1 MNKIYRVIWSCILK
15 QFVVVNELTK
25 ARGKAIR
32 AHIGKRRQ
40 SLPILTVTRS
50 KVAAALLA
58 ALGGMA
64 LSAAAAENDG
74 WLDLRSAELPIVV
87 RNDAFVELR
96 QEGGAVSFTFEDLHL
111 DEVSRIEGNHAFDPY
126 LWNEHQTDSGEV
138 RPAIDQTVKVIGSGT
153 SRVDEAARGWIS
165 LKDQNWGAVAKGN
178 PGSNG
183 SLSAG
188 DVLESGGTVTITNI
202 SDGEETTTGPIYS
215 EDAFQAELQNE
226 FTLGGT
232 EAVVFTDEVTGTDRT
247 ANVWRPYDADSNPD
261 GFREMAYEADEAFP
275 RPQKSDFYD
284 ENGNRLGAGQYVDK
298 VFFSVKGDAG
308 LRVQVGSNEA
318 PSEFNAILKVSDGNA
333 YSTVFEAVDGGEIS
347 YESKTNVALA
357 ADSDVAGGNHSIG
370 WTHEYISYTNLK
382 VADLD
387 TLTYVKEDQDGNAQT
402 VTVRRYE
409 TEKIDGL
416 QEDGF
421 NLDDSRTVAFTVK
434 DYDSL
439 VAYNEYLIGMLGKK
453 NESGS
458 YDEAWYQAAF
468 QKGFV
473 IGTQSWTAD
482 FPPTADFYVPAD
494 DSSAKG
500 ANQQQVSFIR
510 AGKSEGA
517 EADAD
522 YGRVVVR
529 ENAEIR
535 MASSLASILRVDG
548 EGQAG
553 SPIQDIQ
560 DADAVIE
567 KGATLQVSGAYGWAV
582 NAHGGAVWNAGTIAV
597 GEQTQTGE
605 GLRVQDGYGL
615 VGVHLEK
622 GAHFENQAGGL
633 VQYGAGSFGKA
644 VEVESGSVFS
654 NAGLLNMATGAFR
667 APTKDDNYGV
677 RQNFERSSLVTVSSE
692 NSNAPS
698 RFVNEADGVIYLGGS
713 NVEQDDLPTEWS
725 KENVLDY
732 MSKTTSVESHEQPL
746 DVFAIGS
753 GGEFVNEVEGVIST
767 GTGLRNMN
775 IVRLEESGAKFVN
788 RGAIT
793 LNTGKTSDG
802 DQSFNSVVQALAGT
816 EAVNEGTIVLNGVNA
831 VALQALDA
839 EENDTNPRV
848 VNKGTITVGAAGEGS
863 APNYA
868 IWAEGAGTLAQNA
881 GTINLE
887 GDRAIGIHARNGAD
901 ILVTENAAI
910 NFDSSNTDAEGQIA
924 YLIYGQGEG
933 GEATSITDSSTSSH
947 AVTADRSTYFRV
959 DTGAS
964 LDLRNGSYSVSGEGS
979 SIITVTGEGA
989 NFTASNSD
997 AEKLNLSVTGKDSA
1011 ALLVTGG
1018 GYAFWGGNVGI
1029 EVTGEDSA
1037 IAIISG
1043 EYIDVETNEPDPSK
1057 FAETYFDNKAT
1068 VTGDDVSS
1076 EAVAFRVQTGGVL
1089 RNQGQIV
1096 FEDQA
1101 QESTQ
1106 TFTGVLLEGGK
1117 LLNGWDEHGEP
1128 LENADDVKISV
1139 DGIAVEIR
1147 GADGE
1152 ETLQSELQNRGTIEA
1167 TDGTAALYL
1176 TQKASLLLTGSD
1188 EGTITAG
1195 GAAHAILADQSAGVL
1210 TLDGASLVMKE
1221 GGSGNAV
1228 ENRSENALK
1237 VNAANIQIENG
1248 IGIHSEKINFGPSDK
1263 TTTIRVNGADGVGIQ
1278 QEKIDAEGIGSAT
1291 TEDLKFN
1298 NSVTVVGATLENDDT
1313 DYCGT
1318 GIVANTTGAVTV
1330 DGTLKGL
1337 KTGVEVLGNA
1347 QSVTVGENAQIEVGS
1362 DGEGAGAGID
1372 LSSSGAVVKTVHA
1385 VKVAKNSSIDAVGT
1399 ADGLDF
1405 SGSQIAGPIEVAGE
1419 VSVQNG
1425 AAVNL
1430 SQTNSESI
1438 DPIKVTISGT
1448 LSVADNGSG
1457 AGILVDSI
1465 EHELQIVNSGTIS
1478 ASQTGHGIRGSGVA
1492 ASVNVVNSGTIEG
1505 GIQLGNDDGSQVGH
1519 TVDLKSGSK
1528 LTGGIALSTGDD
1540 IVTVAGSADRID
1552 TKAGK
1557 DRVEI
1562 QSSGTAGKVVLGE
1575 DDDELRLTNLV
1586 ADLTAGAETGVNQP
1600 FSSAS
1605 GGNGFDV
1612 FALNGSTV
1620 SADGKGADAITD
1632 FERIELTE
1640 SDLTLEGEDALFLES
1655 YLGNSPTG
1663 ELYKAQVAFQDAD
1676 SKLTLKFGADE
1687 KSLNYGWT
1695 MEGAGTL
1702 RVEGN
1707 AGDTFAF
1714 NFESQSNAGKLA
1726 DWTGEKFTGKFELA
1740 NANADLDALTARAL
1754 RSSTA
1759 YIEKGAVL
1767 TVGRVD
1773 NEGVDNVFSYLSGLV
1788 FDGGTVAWDEESNI
1802 QASSSAERGEII
1814 FTDSQRKIK
1823 IADKGVL
1830 DFSEGGNVS
1839 VQIDTDEVES
1849 NLEHDNNVTRFT
1861 LMEQDEG
1868 SVDVQLIQAGQ
1879 NVKFLGDVS
1888 NLTLVM
1894 KDGDRELEPQDLAV
1908 DLYNEAGLTKTAI
1921 AYYNYGLSTSSLG
1934 QGHGHGYG
1942 SDPGEESGEQNGLY
1956 LAKRLERIHLIGTG
1970 EESSPLM
1977 TLRGNEQSVF
1987 GDELHALLYGEGGFQ
2002 FTGFNPEPEG
2012 GSRAVGY
2019 ITNGDN
2025 VYSGKTLVGG
2035 NTTLVVAVSGALGGT
2050 DNQFT
2055 DPADDRKY
2063 EGLYTKEVAVEANA
2077 TLRFGVYGTT
2087 DDDYGKTSVNQ
2098 TIGSLS
2104 VSDLG
2109 NVDLGASTLTI
2120 AWVSD
2125 DSGQESWINGSLI
2138 GDEESRVELENGS
2151 LSVNN
2156 VNRRYSG
2163 TTWINSGAKA
2173 SIVAGLSLG
2182 NGTIELEGDGSV
2194 ASMLQ
2199 IAPDTSEIFQL
2210 GALVKST
2217 GDAVA
2222 NRNGLIEFGQP
2233 YAQPYRSEFQFAKG
2247 KNDFHGTLALTNA
2260 IYDFGAENSGNAE
2273 ALEDATLELRE
2284 GVSVKTSGQNH
2295 LASIVFG
2302 DAAINNQNPINKVDF
2317 SYLSLGRAVND
2328 HAFIL
2333 GGTGSDENAVQIGD
2347 GTTIF
2352 TVAATQEGVVS
2363 GGQSLQEAAD
2373 GTVAEGALSLLDQ
2386 DDGNMFTAL
2395 IKHEGNAKSKVKQT
2409 DIDEHLKLVGLD
2421 GEDNEVALKS
2431 AVVELMKAGTNGETK
2446 IADGYYDL
2454 VAKGNSLLTANE
2466 IGDIGVTSKLTR
2478 IDIVAGQTVTFDDV
2492 KGETKDNKFSA
2503 LITEQGKGGSI
2514 AIAPVEI
2521 AESDSKKTEVILS
2534 NTQNRFTGSTT
2545 ILDGAH
2551 LTLGA
2556 NDALGSRNEND
2567 LKQTGFTSSVILVG
2581 ESSVLDLNGKSQTIG
2596 SVSPKSNISIENSID
2611 QSLRKIGGIID
2622 FGESGNLSI
2631 AGLSDSAVGKIRGS
2645 GTLELKESDL
2655 YINQDAD
2662 LNTAVAFQVGTVE
2675 TEGTAR
2681 LIAGSADA
2689 LGSGSVYLVNND
2701 DQLVLALTG
2710 TNNIFDNTVLGSGSM
2725 EFWSGTNVTVLG
2737 DDKDNSFTGGVIV
2750 RTGADVDMGNAENDG
2765 RNFAGSGNFTIDEGG
2780 KLTMNVSSDWQ
2791 LADKQQLLRG
2801 AGTLAVV
2808 QHDSRQ
2814 ESFVFAEG
2822 QNKDEDTSFTGRL
2835 DLTNIR
2841 IGFAD
2846 VDNKSE
2852 VESRNKGILKDVTLV
2867 LNDKSVG
2874 DFNAENI
2881 QFDGF
2886 ETVGKNV
2893 LLDYAAFKNQWTANG
2908 KAKNVIYADSFEFD
2922 STSTGVVAVDLGN
2935 VENSI
2940 KNAETEVEGIGEL
2953 PLLDQDNGNVIYY
2966 LGLLTKGTSG
2976 KIEGSLAGFNLQ
2988 LLNSKNELVDPSN
3001 PYSAVI
3007 EQDGKEVA
3015 TGYYNLGLST
3025 DNTGFGVNF
3034 GLQEIWVYGGNTL
3047 KLASGDDNTLS
3058 ARLTEHPNDPR
3069 EETEN
3074 HPEGIGSIEVIGE
3087 ETVRLSNPENDIT
3100 GKATIGGKATLIVA
3114 ASGALGG
3121 GLSEDDGSGTR
3132 YGYVSN
3138 VTTESGTLQIGE
3150 DSSNGVEQA
3159 IGTIHVGKDGAINLK
3174 NGSKLTIAGGFDEGP
3189 RELADNKILGHI
3201 LGDDTAQLIVAG
3213 GSALTVSTDNNV
3225 ANNDESS
3232 FRTIVTGGSK
3242 LTLGNSLSL
3251 GTGVIELA
3259 DGSEGSDDTLVIE
3272 ANNGDW
3278 KMENAL
3284 DGAGLV
3290 QFTGN
3295 DQALYLKEDENE
3307 AFTGTLSI
3315 TNGIFGMQGDAAEGR
3330 ETNKREQTN
3339 ARVMANA
3346 SLEMTED
3353 SRLDL
3358 SGGRT
3363 TLANLTL
3370 SGSTLAAGAIVSD
3383 DSGSYYSSGWIDMAD
3398 EVNSSG
3404 ILTIEG
3410 QNTLQLS
3417 GLGNIND
3424 FSLLLQDDGVV
3435 ATIIKANRVV
3445 KNENSSVHLSL
3456 PENDQPDPY
3465 KNLVSQSLQ
3474 NGAATGWYGVDNNEA
3489 FFENG
3494 DQSGLFVKAQLLE
3507 ANVAEGK
3514 TLHLMPEDGVEE
3526 AQPGSTFS
3534 AAITGKGNIS
3544 VSGNVTLKPAEEG
3557 SFITSFTG
3565 TTLVSQESTLRLASS
3580 GSLGTR
3586 DSHTSVV
3593 YLSNG
3598 ATLSVLEDTNQYAG
3612 GLDTAEKAVV
3622 ELGEESVLYLTGTDK
3637 AGLSSDIRDANTLQ
3651 GTGDLVITGGT
3662 HRIESA
3668 NVNYGGTDQ
3677 ARDATMV
3684 KVGETGTE
3692 TAATLEIGHASALG
3706 RADVSLAEKG
3716 TLAFVRLDEDGFNDA
3731 FTNKL
3736 AGNGTVVALEG
3747 VTAEIDGDAG
3757 KDFSGLYQVNAD
3769 AVLTLSGAEEFGSAD
3784 GFVADRGTL
3793 SLRITLDDSDKS
3805 WTMTQNTVRG
3815 QGVFA
3820 VDLGRS
3826 SQGVSIDA
3834 VNNQLNFGE
3843 TVAKEMAK
3851 GFDGTLSLTNARLR
3865 IQDVAL
3871 TDQAP
3876 DGNYAE
3882 TALAKAVLE
3891 IGKGARVMVGDN
3903 DFADGKTYHEIG
3915 GLSFAADADSDGTLR
3930 LGETT
3935 AINLGEMSDPQSP
3948 LLSVTKLDATG
3959 SGFIE
3964 INVTE
3969 DAFASTTNSA
3979 AGTQNKYHSLL
3990 EQDDG
3995 DLFVQL
4001 IRATGGKDDIEG
4013 HGGSIGI
4020 KFVQN
4025 GEILNAGTQPAI
4037 EDTLAKISQY
4047 DREGDDAPTVAVGHY
4062 GYRASIY
4069 DDDGKTSGNDS
4080 NNGLW
4085 LAYGLKQTDIQ
4096 NGQTLVLTPGT
4107 AGRDGSSDFSA
4118 KITEIQYNLDTM
4130 EVKEDVAPEDSV
4142 GNVEIRGDVS
4152 ISNQE
4157 NAFHG
4162 RTTVTEGSTLLA
4174 AADNVL
4180 GQAKDLQHTS
4190 ELVLEASAGFDLNG
4204 HEQTIGMLNAQTN
4217 AWVDLD
4223 GDEAAEDGR
4232 AASGA
4237 LLVIENGGATASANA
4252 LRGTGTIV
4260 LESGVLSV
4268 AGANA
4273 ALAGDFVIGQAA
4285 AANASLLAESDENG
4299 ENQGDPTGISA
4310 VTVIND
4316 ADGLGQ
4322 SSIHFVNEDSLLYFK
4337 NVGGNVAFDNQLLGN
4352 GTVRADGSTVLV
4364 DADNSAFTGT
4374 WEIGTGNA
4382 YDMAGQ
4388 KLETAAG
4395 ASTLRFE
4402 QLSALGG
4409 TAENGYA
4416 DFAIGAGSTLELGIQ
4431 SSYELMHE
4439 TTGEGGVTIDAGA
4452 DENGSLNVVTLNS
4465 SFAHTGLTH
4474 VVSGGIRSAGD
4485 ETASDVSDA
4494 EDGSAPSDE
4503 TVDNIEAAS
4512 AQAEDGAEESAGN
4525 AESPAAR
4532 RTTIQGDLTLDAGTF
4547 MEGFAGVKGT
4557 VTNAGTI
4564 YVNWKR
4570 YADEA
4575 LGESPSTVYDEATAN
4590 TLHIAGNY
4598 VGQDGTLVFNGALA
4612 GDDSPVDTIE
4622 IAGNASGTGKVQV
4635 HNLGGKGDLTSPYGI
4650 TLVTVEGDSTLSLSQ
4665 DGRIVA
4671 GAYDYVLLRDPDS
4684 RRFYLQST
4692 AGEYP
4697 ISPEAPIG
4705 PLVRP
4710 EAGAYMSAAMAAN
4723 LAEMRLHDRAGESH
4737 YVDPLSGEVKE
4748 TSMWLR
4754 QTASHTHFRSAGET
4768 LLTHMTGG
4776 VTQIGG
4782 DIIRRSGDGDLRAN
4796 LGLFGSA
4803 LYAKSSTRS
4812 TLSSHSADTS
4822 TDGYSVG
4829 LYATLFNGQGKRLD
4843 SGGYLDLWAQYAWLD
4858 HEIRP
4863 KELATEELDADG
4875 IVASVEAGW
4884 TFHLGTTA
4892 RGTSHA
4898 VDWSL
4903 QPQFQAIYE
4912 GVKLDEHVEAEGT
4925 RVKMTGEGNV
4935 KTRLGFRLQASPE
4948 TALDERR
4955 GQGFLEFNWI
4965 HNTKTL
4971 GVEMDGVEVESEGMK
4986 HAGEVRFGL
4995 EGELSKNLHGW
5006 IAGGYLA
5013 GGSGY
5018 HEETVNIGLKYL
5030 W

>member
-25 ARGKAIR
+25 ARGKASR

-74 WLDLRSAELPIVV
+74 WLDLRSADLPAVV
-87 RNDAFVELR
+87 RNDAPVELH
-96 QEGGAVSFTFEDLHL
+96 QEEGGAVSFTFEDLHL

-153 SRVDEAARGWIS
+153 SRVDEEARGWVS

-215 EDAFQAELQNE
+215 EDAFQAALQNE

-232 EAVVFTDEVTGTDRT
+232 EAVVFKDEVTGTDRT

-284 ENGNRLGAGQYVDK
+284 DNGNRLGAGQYVDK

-357 ADSDVAGGNHSIG
+357 ADSDVAGGSHSIG
-370 WTHEYISYTNLK
+370 WTHEYISYTNLA

-387 TLTYVKEDQDGNAQT
+387 TLTYVKEDQEGNAQT

-416 QEDGF
+416 LEDGF

-597 GEQTQTGE
+597 GEQTQAGE

-615 VGVHLEK
+615 VGVHLEQ
-622 GAHFENQAGGL
+622 GARFENQAGGL

-698 RFVNEADGVIYLGGS
+698 RFVNEAGGVIYLGGS
-713 NVEQDDLPTEWS
+713 NVEQADLPTEWS

-732 MSKTTSVESHEQPL
+732 MSKTTSAESHEQPL

-753 GGEFVNEVEGVIST
+753 GGEFVNEGVIST

-788 RGAIT
+788 KGAIT
-793 LNTGKTSDG
+793 LNTVKTSDG

-910 NFDSSNTDAEGQIA
+910 NFDSSNTGAEGQIA

-1018 GYAFWGGNVGI
+1018 GYAFWGGNVDI

-1228 ENRSENALK
+1228 ENRSENALN

-1248 IGIHSEKINFGPSDK
+1248 IGIHSEKINFGASDK
-1263 TTTIRVNGADGVGIQ
+1263 TTTIRVNGENGVGIQ
-1278 QEKIDAEGIGSAT
+1278 QEKIDAEGKGSAT
-1291 TEDLKFN
+1291 SEALNFN
-1298 NSVTVVGATLENDDT
+1298 DSVTVVGATLENDDT
-1313 DYCGT
+1313 DYRGT
-1318 GIVANTTGAVTV
+1318 GIAANTTGAVTV

-1347 QSVTVGENAQIEVGS
+1347 QSVTVGENARIEVGS
-1362 DGEGAGAGID
+1362 DGEEAGAGID
-1372 LSSSGAVVKTVHA
+1372 LSSSGDVVKTVGA
-1385 VKVAKNSSIDAVGT
+1385 VEVVQKSSIDAVGT

-1405 SGSQIAGPIEVAGE
+1405 SGSRIAGPIEVAGE

-1430 SQTNSESI
+1430 SQTNSEST

-1465 EHELQIVNSGTIS
+1465 QHELQIVNSGTIS

-1492 ASVNVVNSGTIEG
+1492 ASVNIINSGEIQG
-1505 GIQLGNDDGSQVGH
+1505 GIQLENDDSSPVGH
-1519 TVDLKSGSK
+1519 TVDLKSGSE

-1552 TKAGK
+1552 TQAGN

-1562 QSSGTAGKVVLGE
+1562 QSSGTAGVVVLGE
-1575 DDDELRLTNLV
+1575 GDDELRLTKLV
-1586 ADLTAGAETGVNQP
+1586 ADLTADAEADVNQP

-1605 GGNGFDV
+1605 GGEGFDV
-1612 FALNGSTV
+1612 FALDESTV
-1620 SADGKGADAITD
+1620 SVDGQGADHIKG
-1632 FERIELTE
+1632 FERIELTK
-1640 SDLTLEGEDALFLES
+1640 SKLTLEGEDALFLKN
-1655 YLGNSPTG
+1655 YLNNNPTDG
-1663 ELYKAQVAFQDAD
+1663 YKAQVAFQDAD
-1676 SKLTLKFGADE
+1676 SILTLKFGETDTIFD
-1687 KSLNYGWT
+1687 YGWT

-1707 AGDTFAF
+1707 ADNSQETFAF
-1714 NFESQSNAGKLA
+1714 DFESESDAGVLA
-1726 DWTGEKFTGKFELA
+1726 DWTGENFTGKFELA

-1773 NEGVDNVFSYLSGLV
+1773 NEGDDNVFSYLSGLV

-1823 IADKGVL
+1823 IADNGVL
-1830 DFSEGGNVS
+1830 DFSEGGIVS
-1839 VQIDTDEVES
+1839 VQIDTDVDS
-1849 NLEHDNNVTRFT
+1849 SLETDNNVTRFT

-1879 NVKFLGDVS
+1879 NVEFLGDVS

-1894 KDGDRELEPQDLAV
+1894 KDGDRVLEPQDLAV
-1908 DLYNEAGLTKTAI
+1908 DLYNEAGLTKTAV

-1942 SDPGEESGEQNGLY
+1942 SDSGEETGEQNGLY

-2002 FTGFNPEPEG
+2002 FTGFNPEPVG

-2077 TLRFGVYGTT
+2077 TLRLGVYGLT
-2087 DDDYGKTSVNQ
+2087 DADYGAASVKQ

-2104 VSDLG
+2104 VDYG
-2109 NVDLGASTLTI
+2109 GDVDLGASTLTI
-2120 AWVSD
+2120 AGAIDGSE
-2125 DSGQESWINGSLI
+2125 QKSWINGHLI
-2138 GDEESRVELENGS
+2138 GKTTSRLELEKGS
-2151 LSVNN
+2151 LRVDDANGG
-2156 VNRRYSG
+2156 YYG
-2163 TTWINSGAKA
+2163 TSAIKAGAVA
-2173 SIVAGLSLG
+2173 SIGDGLSLG
-2182 NGTIELEGDGSV
+2182 TGTIELEGDGSD

-2199 IAPDTSEIFQL
+2199 IATMTDPNFFQL
-2210 GALVKST
+2210 GAIVKST
-2217 GDAVA
+2217 GEGDT
-2222 NRNGLIEFGQP
+2222 NRNSLIVFGEP
-2233 YAQPYRSEFQFAKG
+2233 YAQPYTSEFQFAEG
-2247 KNDFHGTLALTNA
+2247 ENDFQGTLALTNA
-2260 IYDFGAENSGNAE
+2260 IYDFGAEGSGNAE
-2273 ALEDATLELRE
+2273 ALEDATLELRK

-2395 IKHEGNAKSKVKQT
+2395 IKHEGNAKSKVEQT
-2409 DIDEHLKLVGLD
+2409 AIDEHLELVGLD

-2446 IADGYYDL
+2446 IADGYYEL
-2454 VAKGNSLLTANE
+2454 VAQGDSLLTINE

-2478 IDIVAGQTVTFDDV
+2478 IDIVDGQTVTFDDV
-2492 KGETKDNKFSA
+2492 EGETKDNKFSA

-2521 AESDSKKTEVILS
+2521 GESDSKETEVILS
-2534 NTQNRFTGSTT
+2534 NSQNRFTGSTT
-2545 ILDGAH
+2545 ILDRAH
-2551 LTLGA
+2551 LTLGE
-2556 NDALGSRNEND
+2556 NDVLGSRNEND

-2581 ESSVLDLNGKSQTIG
+2581 KSSILDLNGKSQTIG
-2596 SVSPKSNISIENSID
+2596 SVSPTVNISIESSID
-2611 QSLRKIGGIID
+2611 QSLRNIGGIID

-2631 AGLSDSAVGKIRGS
+2631 AGLSDSAVGEICGS
-2645 GTLELKESDL
+2645 GKLTLEKSDL
-2655 YINQDAD
+2655 YINHDAD
-2662 LNTAVAFQVGTVE
+2662 SKTSVEFKIGTD
-2675 TEGTAR
+2675 GTGR
-2681 LIAGSADA
+2681 LIAGSDDA
-2689 LGSGSVYLVNND
+2689 LGSGSVSLAGDD

-2710 TNNIFDNTVLGSGSM
+2710 TNNIFDNTVSGSGSM

-2737 DDKDNSFTGGVIV
+2737 DGEGNSFTGGVIV
-2750 RTGADVDMGNAENDG
+2750 RTGADVDMGNAEKDG
-2765 RNFAGSGNFTIDEGG
+2765 RKFAGSGNFTIDKGG

-2791 LADKQQLLRG
+2791 LAK
-2801 AGTLAVV
+2801 
-2808 QHDSRQ
+2808 
-2814 ESFVFAEG
+2814 
-2822 QNKDEDTSFTGRL
+2822 
-2835 DLTNIR
+2835 
-2841 IGFAD
+2841 
-2846 VDNKSE
+2846 
-2852 VESRNKGILKDVTLV
+2852 
-2867 LNDKSVG
+2867 
-2874 DFNAENI
+2874 
-2881 QFDGF
+2881 
-2886 ETVGKNV
+2886 
-2893 LLDYAAFKNQWTANG
+2893 
-2908 KAKNVIYADSFEFD
+2908 
-2922 STSTGVVAVDLGN
+2922 
-2935 VENSI
+2935 
-2940 KNAETEVEGIGEL
+2940 
-2953 PLLDQDNGNVIYY
+2953 
-2966 LGLLTKGTSG
+2966 TK
-2976 KIEGSLAGFNLQ
+2976 
-2988 LLNSKNELVDPSN
+2988 
-3001 PYSAVI
+3001 
-3007 EQDGKEVA
+3007 
-3015 TGYYNLGLST
+3015 
-3025 DNTGFGVNF
+3025 
-3034 GLQEIWVYGGNTL
+3034 
-3047 KLASGDDNTLS
+3047 
-3058 ARLTEHPNDPR
+3058 
-3069 EETEN
+3069 
-3074 HPEGIGSIEVIGE
+3074 
-3087 ETVRLSNPENDIT
+3087 
-3100 GKATIGGKATLIVA
+3100 
-3114 ASGALGG
+3114 
-3121 GLSEDDGSGTR
+3121 
-3132 YGYVSN
+3132 
-3138 VTTESGTLQIGE
+3138 
-3150 DSSNGVEQA
+3150 
-3159 IGTIHVGKDGAINLK
+3159 
-3174 NGSKLTIAGGFDEGP
+3174 
-3189 RELADNKILGHI
+3189 
-3201 LGDDTAQLIVAG
+3201 
-3213 GSALTVSTDNNV
+3213 
-3225 ANNDESS
+3225 
-3232 FRTIVTGGSK
+3232 
-3242 LTLGNSLSL
+3242 
-3251 GTGVIELA
+3251 
-3259 DGSEGSDDTLVIE
+3259 
-3272 ANNGDW
+3272 
-3278 KMENAL
+3278 
-3284 DGAGLV
+3284 
-3290 QFTGN
+3290 
-3295 DQALYLKEDENE
+3295 
-3307 AFTGTLSI
+3307 
-3315 TNGIFGMQGDAAEGR
+3315 
-3330 ETNKREQTN
+3330 
-3339 ARVMANA
+3339 
-3346 SLEMTED
+3346 
-3353 SRLDL
+3353 
-3358 SGGRT
+3358 
-3363 TLANLTL
+3363 
-3370 SGSTLAAGAIVSD
+3370 
-3383 DSGSYYSSGWIDMAD
+3383 
-3398 EVNSSG
+3398 
-3404 ILTIEG
+3404 
-3410 QNTLQLS
+3410 
-3417 GLGNIND
+3417 
-3424 FSLLLQDDGVV
+3424 
-3435 ATIIKANRVV
+3435 
-3445 KNENSSVHLSL
+3445 
-3456 PENDQPDPY
+3456 
-3465 KNLVSQSLQ
+3465 
-3474 NGAATGWYGVDNNEA
+3474 
-3489 FFENG
+3489 
-3494 DQSGLFVKAQLLE
+3494 
-3507 ANVAEGK
+3507 
-3514 TLHLMPEDGVEE
+3514 
-3526 AQPGSTFS
+3526 
-3534 AAITGKGNIS
+3534 
-3544 VSGNVTLKPAEEG
+3544 
-3557 SFITSFTG
+3557 
-3565 TTLVSQESTLRLASS
+3565 
-3580 GSLGTR
+3580 
-3586 DSHTSVV
+3586 
-3593 YLSNG
+3593 
-3598 ATLSVLEDTNQYAG
+3598 
-3612 GLDTAEKAVV
+3612 
-3622 ELGEESVLYLTGTDK
+3622 
-3637 AGLSSDIRDANTLQ
+3637 
-3651 GTGDLVITGGT
+3651 
-3662 HRIESA
+3662 
-3668 NVNYGGTDQ
+3668 
-3677 ARDATMV
+3677 
-3684 KVGETGTE
+3684 
-3692 TAATLEIGHASALG
+3692 
-3706 RADVSLAEKG
+3706 
-3716 TLAFVRLDEDGFNDA
+3716 
-3731 FTNKL
+3731 
-3736 AGNGTVVALEG
+3736 
-3747 VTAEIDGDAG
+3747 
-3757 KDFSGLYQVNAD
+3757 
-3769 AVLTLSGAEEFGSAD
+3769 
-3784 GFVADRGTL
+3784 
-3793 SLRITLDDSDKS
+3793 
-3805 WTMTQNTVRG
+3805 
-3815 QGVFA
+3815 
-3820 VDLGRS
+3820 
-3826 SQGVSIDA
+3826 
-3834 VNNQLNFGE
+3834 
-3843 TVAKEMAK
+3843 
-3851 GFDGTLSLTNARLR
+3851 
-3865 IQDVAL
+3865 
-3871 TDQAP
+3871 
-3876 DGNYAE
+3876 
-3882 TALAKAVLE
+3882 
-3891 IGKGARVMVGDN
+3891 
-3903 DFADGKTYHEIG
+3903 
-3915 GLSFAADADSDGTLR
+3915 
-3930 LGETT
+3930 
-3935 AINLGEMSDPQSP
+3935 
-3948 LLSVTKLDATG
+3948 
-3959 SGFIE
+3959 
-3964 INVTE
+3964 
-3969 DAFASTTNSA
+3969 
-3979 AGTQNKYHSLL
+3979 
-3990 EQDDG
+3990 
-3995 DLFVQL
+3995 
-4001 IRATGGKDDIEG
+4001 
-4013 HGGSIGI
+4013 
-4020 KFVQN
+4020 
-4025 GEILNAGTQPAI
+4025 
-4037 EDTLAKISQY
+4037 
-4047 DREGDDAPTVAVGHY
+4047 
-4062 GYRASIY
+4062 
-4069 DDDGKTSGNDS
+4069 
-4080 NNGLW
+4080 
-4085 LAYGLKQTDIQ
+4085 
-4096 NGQTLVLTPGT
+4096 
-4107 AGRDGSSDFSA
+4107 
-4118 KITEIQYNLDTM
+4118 
-4130 EVKEDVAPEDSV
+4130 
-4142 GNVEIRGDVS
+4142 
-4152 ISNQE
+4152 
-4157 NAFHG
+4157 
-4162 RTTVTEGSTLLA
+4162 
-4174 AADNVL
+4174 
-4180 GQAKDLQHTS
+4180 
-4190 ELVLEASAGFDLNG
+4190 
-4204 HEQTIGMLNAQTN
+4204 
-4217 AWVDLD
+4217 
-4223 GDEAAEDGR
+4223 
-4232 AASGA
+4232 
-4237 LLVIENGGATASANA
+4237 
-4252 LRGTGTIV
+4252 
-4260 LESGVLSV
+4260 
-4268 AGANA
+4268 
-4273 ALAGDFVIGQAA
+4273 
-4285 AANASLLAESDENG
+4285 
-4299 ENQGDPTGISA
+4299 
-4310 VTVIND
+4310 
-4316 ADGLGQ
+4316 
-4322 SSIHFVNEDSLLYFK
+4322 
-4337 NVGGNVAFDNQLLGN
+4337 
-4352 GTVRADGSTVLV
+4352 
-4364 DADNSAFTGT
+4364 
-4374 WEIGTGNA
+4374 
-4382 YDMAGQ
+4382 
-4388 KLETAAG
+4388 
-4395 ASTLRFE
+4395 
-4402 QLSALGG
+4402 
-4409 TAENGYA
+4409 
-4416 DFAIGAGSTLELGIQ
+4416 
-4431 SSYELMHE
+4431 
-4439 TTGEGGVTIDAGA
+4439 
-4452 DENGSLNVVTLNS
+4452 
-4465 SFAHTGLTH
+4465 
-4474 VVSGGIRSAGD
+4474 
-4485 ETASDVSDA
+4485 
-4494 EDGSAPSDE
+4494 
-4503 TVDNIEAAS
+4503 
-4512 AQAEDGAEESAGN
+4512 
-4525 AESPAAR
+4525 
-4532 RTTIQGDLTLDAGTF
+4532 
-4547 MEGFAGVKGT
+4547 
-4557 VTNAGTI
+4557 
-4564 YVNWKR
+4564 
-4570 YADEA
+4570 
-4575 LGESPSTVYDEATAN
+4575 
-4590 TLHIAGNY
+4590 
-4598 VGQDGTLVFNGALA
+4598 
-4612 GDDSPVDTIE
+4612 
-4622 IAGNASGTGKVQV
+4622 
-4635 HNLGGKGDLTSPYGI
+4635 
-4650 TLVTVEGDSTLSLSQ
+4650 
-4665 DGRIVA
+4665 
-4671 GAYDYVLLRDPDS
+4671 
-4684 RRFYLQST
+4684 
-4692 AGEYP
+4692 
-4697 ISPEAPIG
+4697 
-4705 PLVRP
+4705 
-4710 EAGAYMSAAMAAN
+4710 
-4723 LAEMRLHDRAGESH
+4723 
-4737 YVDPLSGEVKE
+4737 
-4748 TSMWLR
+4748 
-4754 QTASHTHFRSAGET
+4754 
-4768 LLTHMTGG
+4768 
-4776 VTQIGG
+4776 
-4782 DIIRRSGDGDLRAN
+4782 
-4796 LGLFGSA
+4796 
-4803 LYAKSSTRS
+4803 
-4812 TLSSHSADTS
+4812 
-4822 TDGYSVG
+4822 
-4829 LYATLFNGQGKRLD
+4829 
-4843 SGGYLDLWAQYAWLD
+4843 
-4858 HEIRP
+4858 
-4863 KELATEELDADG
+4863 
-4875 IVASVEAGW
+4875 
-4884 TFHLGTTA
+4884 
-4892 RGTSHA
+4892 
-4898 VDWSL
+4898 
-4903 QPQFQAIYE
+4903 
-4912 GVKLDEHVEAEGT
+4912 
-4925 RVKMTGEGNV
+4925 
-4935 KTRLGFRLQASPE
+4935 
-4948 TALDERR
+4948 
-4955 GQGFLEFNWI
+4955 
-4965 HNTKTL
+4965 
-4971 GVEMDGVEVESEGMK
+4971 
-4986 HAGEVRFGL
+4986 
-4995 EGELSKNLHGW
+4995 
-5006 IAGGYLA
+5006 
-5013 GGSGY
+5013 
-5018 HEETVNIGLKYL
+5018 
-5030 W
+5030 

>member
-25 ARGKAIR
+25 ARGKASR

-74 WLDLRSAELPIVV
+74 WLDLRSADLPTVV
-87 RNDAFVELR
+87 RNDAPVELH
-96 QEGGAVSFTFEDLHL
+96 QEEGGAVSFTFEDLHL

-138 RPAIDQTVKVIGSGT
+138 RPAIDQTVKVIGSET
-153 SRVDEAARGWIS
+153 SRVDEEARGWVS
-165 LKDQNWGAVAKGN
+165 LKDQDWSAVAKGN

-215 EDAFQAELQNE
+215 EDAFQAALQNE

-232 EAVVFTDEVTGTDRT
+232 EAVVFKDEVTGTDRT

-284 ENGNRLGAGQYVDK
+284 DNGNRLGAGQYVDK

-370 WTHEYISYTNLK
+370 WTHEYISYTNLA

-387 TLTYVKEDQDGNAQT
+387 TLTYVKKDQEGNEET
-402 VTVRRYE
+402 VTVRRNDA
-409 TEKIDGL
+409 EKIAELTAG
-416 QEDGF
+416 GF
-421 NLDDSRTVAFTVK
+421 ELDESRTVAFTVK

-548 EGQAG
+548 EGQAD

-597 GEQTQTGE
+597 GEQTQAGE

-615 VGVHLEK
+615 VGVHLEQ
-622 GAHFENQAGGL
+622 GARFENQAGGL

-698 RFVNEADGVIYLGGS
+698 RFVNEAGGVIYLGGS
-713 NVEQDDLPTEWS
+713 NVEQADLPTEWS

-732 MSKTTSVESHEQPL
+732 MSKTTSAESHEQPL

-753 GGEFVNEVEGVIST
+753 GGEFVNEGVIST

-788 RGAIT
+788 KGAIT
-793 LNTGKTSDG
+793 LNTVKTSDG

-910 NFDSSNTDAEGQIA
+910 NFDSSNTGAEGQIA

-1018 GYAFWGGNVGI
+1018 GYAFWGGNVDI
-1029 EVTGEDSA
+1029 DVTGEDSA

-1043 EYIDVETNEPDPSK
+1043 EYIDVETNEPYPSK

-1228 ENRSENALK
+1228 ENRSENALN

-1248 IGIHSEKINFGPSDK
+1248 IGIHSEKINFGASDK
-1263 TTTIRVNGADGVGIQ
+1263 TTTIRVNGENGVGIQ
-1278 QEKIDAEGIGSAT
+1278 QEKINAEGIGSAT

-1313 DYCGT
+1313 DYRGT
-1318 GIVANTTGAVTV
+1318 GIAANTTGAVTV

-1347 QSVTVGENAQIEVGS
+1347 QSVTVGENARIEVGS
-1362 DGEGAGAGID
+1362 DGEEAGAGID
-1372 LSSSGAVVKTVHA
+1372 LSSSGDVVKTVGA
-1385 VKVAKNSSIDAVGT
+1385 VEVVQKSSIDAVGT

-1405 SGSQIAGPIEVAGE
+1405 SGSRIAGPIEVAGE

-1430 SQTNSESI
+1430 SQTNSEST

-1465 EHELQIVNSGTIS
+1465 QHELQIVNSGTIS
-1478 ASQTGHGIRGSGVA
+1478 ASQTGDGIRGSGVA
-1492 ASVNVVNSGTIEG
+1492 ASVNIVNSGKIEG
-1505 GIQLGNDDGSQVGH
+1505 GIQLENDDGRQVRH
-1519 TVDLKSGSK
+1519 KVDLESGSE
-1528 LTGGIALSTGDD
+1528 LAGGIALSTGDD

-1552 TKAGK
+1552 TQAGN

-1562 QSSGTAGKVVLGE
+1562 QSSGTAGVVVLGE
-1575 DDDELRLTNLV
+1575 GDDELRLTKLV
-1586 ADLTAGAETGVNQP
+1586 ADLTADAEADVNQP

-1605 GGNGFDV
+1605 GGEGFDV
-1612 FALNGSTV
+1612 FALDESTV
-1620 SADGKGADAITD
+1620 SVDGQGADHIKG
-1632 FERIELTE
+1632 FERIELTK
-1640 SDLTLEGEDALFLES
+1640 SKLTLEGEDALFLKN
-1655 YLGNSPTG
+1655 YLNNNPTDG
-1663 ELYKAQVAFQDAD
+1663 YKAQVAFQDAD
-1676 SKLTLKFGADE
+1676 SILTLKFGETDTIFD
-1687 KSLNYGWT
+1687 YGWT

-1707 AGDTFAF
+1707 ADNSQETFAF
-1714 NFESQSNAGKLA
+1714 DFESESDAGVLA
-1726 DWTGEKFTGKFELA
+1726 DWTGENFTGKFELA

-1773 NEGVDNVFSYLSGLV
+1773 NEGDDNVFSYLSGLV

-1823 IADKGVL
+1823 IADNGVL
-1830 DFSEGGNVS
+1830 DFSEGGIVS
-1839 VQIDTDEVES
+1839 VQIDTDVDS
-1849 NLEHDNNVTRFT
+1849 SLETDNNVTRFT

-1879 NVKFLGDVS
+1879 NVEFLGDVS

-1894 KDGDRELEPQDLAV
+1894 KDGDRVLEPQDLAV
-1908 DLYNEAGLTKTAI
+1908 DLYNEAGLTKTAV

-1942 SDPGEESGEQNGLY
+1942 SDSGEETGEQNGLY

-2002 FTGFNPEPEG
+2002 FTGFNPEPVG

-2077 TLRFGVYGTT
+2077 TLRLGVYGLT
-2087 DDDYGKTSVNQ
+2087 DADYGAASVKQ

-2104 VSDLG
+2104 VDYG
-2109 NVDLGASTLTI
+2109 GDVDLGASTLTI
-2120 AWVSD
+2120 AGAIDGSE
-2125 DSGQESWINGSLI
+2125 QKSWINGHLI
-2138 GDEESRVELENGS
+2138 GKTTSRLELEKGS
-2151 LSVNN
+2151 LRVDDANGGYYGTSV
-2156 VNRRYSG
+2156 
-2163 TTWINSGAKA
+2163 IKAGAVA
-2173 SIVAGLSLG
+2173 SIGDGLSLG
-2182 NGTIELEGDGSV
+2182 TGTIELEGDGSD

-2199 IAPDTSEIFQL
+2199 IATMTDPNFFQL
-2210 GALVKST
+2210 GAIVKST
-2217 GDAVA
+2217 GEGDT
-2222 NRNGLIEFGQP
+2222 NRNSLIVFGEP
-2233 YAQPYRSEFQFAKG
+2233 YAQPYTSEFQFAEG
-2247 KNDFHGTLALTNA
+2247 ENDFQGTLALTNA
-2260 IYDFGAENSGNAE
+2260 IYDFGAEGSGNAE
-2273 ALEDATLELRE
+2273 ALEDATLELRK

-2395 IKHEGNAKSKVKQT
+2395 IKHEGNAKSKVEQT
-2409 DIDEHLKLVGLD
+2409 AIDEHLELVGLD

-2446 IADGYYDL
+2446 IADGYYEL
-2454 VAKGNSLLTANE
+2454 VAQGDSLLTINE

-2478 IDIVAGQTVTFDDV
+2478 IDIVDGQTVTFDDV
-2492 KGETKDNKFSA
+2492 EGETKDNKFSA

-2521 AESDSKKTEVILS
+2521 GESDSKETEVILS
-2534 NTQNRFTGSTT
+2534 NSQNRFTGSTT
-2545 ILDGAH
+2545 ILDRAH
-2551 LTLGA
+2551 LTLGE
-2556 NDALGSRNEND
+2556 NDVLGSRNEND

-2581 ESSVLDLNGKSQTIG
+2581 KSSILDLNGKSQTIG
-2596 SVSPKSNISIENSID
+2596 FVSPTVNISIESSID
-2611 QSLRKIGGIID
+2611 QSLRNIGGIID

-2631 AGLSDSAVGKIRGS
+2631 AGLSDSAVGEICGS
-2645 GTLELKESDL
+2645 GKLTLEKSDL
-2655 YINQDAD
+2655 YINHDAD
-2662 LNTAVAFQVGTVE
+2662 SKTSVEFKIGTD
-2675 TEGTAR
+2675 GTGR
-2681 LIAGSADA
+2681 LIAGSDDA
-2689 LGSGSVYLVNND
+2689 LGSGSVSLAGDD

-2710 TNNIFDNTVLGSGSM
+2710 TNNIFDNTVSGSGSM

-2737 DDKDNSFTGGVIV
+2737 DGEGNSFTGGVIV
-2750 RTGADVDMGNAENDG
+2750 RTGADVDMGNAEKDG
-2765 RNFAGSGNFTIDEGG
+2765 RKFAGSGNFTIDKGG

-2791 LADKQQLLRG
+2791 LAKTKQLVQG
-2801 AGTLAVV
+2801 AGTLAVI
-2808 QHDSRQ
+2808 QNGEKRQ

-2822 QNKDEDTSFTGRL
+2822 QNKNEDTSFTGRL

-2841 IGFAD
+2841 IGF
-2846 VDNKSE
+2846 SE
-2852 VESRNKGILKDVTLV
+2852 TENTGEGRNKDILQDVTLV
-2867 LNDKSVG
+2867 LNNESVG

-2886 ETVGKNV
+2886 ETVGEKV
-2893 LLDYAAFKNQWTANG
+2893 LLDYTEYENQWTAYGN
-2908 KAKNVIYADSFEFD
+2908 ATNVIYADSFKFD
-2922 STSTGVVAVDLGN
+2922 RTSTGVVAVDLGN

-2940 KNAETEVEGIGEL
+2940 KNAETEVDGIGER

-2966 LGLLTKGTSG
+2966 LGLLTEGTSG
-2976 KIEGSLAGFNLQ
+2976 KVEGSLAGFDLK
-2988 LLNSKNELVDPSN
+2988 LLNENELVSPAN
-3001 PYSAVI
+3001 PYRAVI
-3007 EQDGKEVA
+3007 EQDDKEVA

-3025 DNTGFGVNF
+3025 DDKGFGVNF

-3047 KLASGDDNTLS
+3047 KLASGDDDNTLS
-3058 ARLTEHPNDPR
+3058 ARLTEHPNAQS
-3069 EETEN
+3069 EVTED
-3074 HPEGIGSIEVIGE
+3074 HPEGIGSIEVIGG

-3100 GKATIGGKATLIVA
+3100 GKATIGAEATLIVA

-3121 GLSEDDGSGTR
+3121 GLSEDDGSETQ

-3159 IGTIHVGKDGAINLK
+3159 IGTIHVEEAGAIVLK
-3174 NGSKLTIAGGFDEGP
+3174 EDSKLTITGGFVAEERD
-3189 RELADNKILGHI
+3189 LADNKILGRI
-3201 LGDDTAQLIVAG
+3201 SGDDSAQLIVAG
-3213 GSALTVSTDNNV
+3213 GSELTVSTDNNV

-3259 DGSEGSDDTLVIE
+3259 DGSEGSEDTLVIE
-3272 ANNGDW
+3272 ANNSDW
-3278 KMENAL
+3278 TMENAL
-3284 DGAGLV
+3284 AGAGLV

-3295 DQALYLKEDENE
+3295 DQALYLKEDENKK
-3307 AFTGTLSI
+3307 FKGTLSI
-3315 TNGIFGMQGDAAEGR
+3315 TNGIFGMQGDAAEGS
-3330 ETNKREQTN
+3330 ETNEREQTN
-3339 ARVMANA
+3339 ACVMANA
-3346 SLEMTED
+3346 SLEMTAG
-3353 SRLDL
+3353 SHLAL

-3383 DSGSYYSSGWIDMAD
+3383 DSGSYYSSGWIDMTRED
-3398 EVNSSG
+3398 NSSG

-3435 ATIIKANRVV
+3435 ATIIKANSVD
-3445 KNENSSVHLSL
+3445 KDENSSVHLSL

-3489 FFENG
+3489 FFENEN
-3494 DQSGLFVKAQLLE
+3494 QAGLFVKAQLLE

-3514 TLHLMPEDGVEE
+3514 TLHLTPEDGVEE

-3598 ATLSVLEDTNQYAG
+3598 AKLSVLEGTNQYAG

-3637 AGLSSDIRDANTLQ
+3637 AGLSSDIRYANTLQ
-3651 GTGDLVITGGT
+3651 GTGDLVIKGGT

-3668 NVNYGGTDQ
+3668 NDNYGGTDQ
-3677 ARDATMV
+3677 AGDATMV
-3684 KVGETGTE
+3684 KVGEAGTE

-3706 RADVSLAEKG
+3706 SADVSLAEKG

-3747 VTAEIDGDAG
+3747 VTAEIDENAG
-3757 KDFSGLYQVNAD
+3757 EAFEGLYQVNEGAL
-3769 AVLTLSGAEEFGSAD
+3769 LTLTGAEEFGSAD
-3784 GFVADRGTL
+3784 GFVADGGTL
-3793 SLRITLDDSDKS
+3793 SLRITLGDSDKS

-3834 VNNQLNFGE
+3834 VNNQLNFGK
-3843 TVAKEMAK
+3843 TVAKEMAE

-3865 IQDVAL
+3865 IQDVAS

-3903 DFADGKTYHEIG
+3903 DFAYGKTYHEIG

-3964 INVTE
+3964 INVTD
-3969 DAFASTTNSA
+3969 DAFAGTGNSA

-4025 GEILNAGTQPAI
+4025 GEILNADTQPAI

-4107 AGRDGSSDFSA
+4107 AGRNGSSDFSA
-4118 KITEIQYNLDTM
+4118 KITEIQYDLDTM
-4130 EVKEDVAPEDSV
+4130 QVKDVAAEDSV

-4237 LLVIENGGATASANA
+4237 QLVIENGGATASANA

-4260 LESGVLSV
+4260 LELGVLSV

-4285 AANASLLAESDENG
+4285 AANASLLAESDDNVESPS
-4299 ENQGDPTGISA
+4299 DSTGTAA
-4310 VTVIND
+4310 VTIIND

-4322 SSIHFVNEDSLLYFK
+4322 SSIHFENKDSLLYFK

-4352 GTVRADGSTVLV
+4352 GTVRADGSAVLV

-4395 ASTLRFE
+4395 ASTLRFV

-4465 SFAHTGLTH
+4465 TFAHTGLTH

-4494 EDGSAPSDE
+4494 EDGSAPSDV
-4503 TVDNIEAAS
+4503 TADNVEAAS

-4525 AESPAAR
+4525 AESSAAR

-4590 TLHIAGNY
+4590 TLHIAGDY

-4710 EAGAYMSAAMAAN
+4710 EAGAYMSAAMASN

-4843 SGGYLDLWAQYAWLD
+4843 SGGYLDLWAQYAWLN

-4875 IVASVEAGW
+4875 IIASVEAGW

-4912 GVKLDEHVEAEGT
+4912 GVKLDDHVEAEGT